1 MKIVNGKAV
10 FEEVKCVHCN
20 GEGKRE
26 YFNTCPNWN
35 KPVAHRYGRK
45 CEICGARNQHSH
57 KVIGSE
63 IRDCE
68 ICKGKGLVMEDRYAS
83 DGGGVWK
90 TLPIKVIRSMREQTW
105 AEAYLGMGFCSVT
118 DYGAHQKMTDEE
130 LIKKVREEKG
140 GYNQFCK
147 YVDKELNVAPE
158 LLILCNDMGYSI
170 IANMKGGAYA

>member
-10 FEEVKCVHCN
+10 FEEVTCWHC
-20 GEGKRE
+20 EGAGKHE
-26 YFNTCPNWN
+26 YFITCPNWD
-35 KPVAHRYGRK
+35 KTVAHKPSRK
-45 CEICGARNQHSH
+45 CEICGAKSRYKHQ
-57 KVIGSE
+57 VIGSE
-63 IRDCE
+63 IKDCN
-68 ICKGKGLVMEDRYAS
+68 ICDGKGKQMETLYDSDR
-83 DGGGVWK
+83 GGVWK